1 MRFIQWLA
9 KKLEKKP
16 ERDTDEENRP
26 LSKSPL
32 VEKMNEIENGIIKV
46 DEPKKFIHEETGK
59 SYKTERA
66 LKAAITRF
74 KKKQAKETKFID
86 DVTGKEYKTERALKA
101 GITRRKNKQKKN
113 SEEK

>member
-9 KKLEKKP
+9 KKTEEKKP
-16 ERDTDEENRP
+16 ERNDSEETRP

-32 VEKMNEIENGIIKV
+32 AEKMNEIENGIIDV
-46 DEPKKFIHEETGK
+46 VEPKKEFLHKETGK

-74 KKKQAKETKFID
+74 NKKKQSEEPVKFID
-86 DVTGKEYKTERALKA
+86 EVTGKEYKTARTLKA
-101 GITRRKNKQKKN
+101 GITRRLKKL
-113 SEEK
+113 KK

>member
-9 KKLEKKP
+9 KKTQEKKP
-16 ERDTDEENRP
+16 ERNDNEETRL

-32 VEKMNEIENGIIKV
+32 AEKMNEIEIENGIV
-46 DEPKKFIHEETGK
+46 EVVNEPKKEFLHKETGK

-74 KKKQAKETKFID
+74 NKKKKFID
-86 DVTGKEYKTERALKA
+86 EVTGKEYKTERALKA
-101 GITRRKNKQKKN
+101 GITRRLNKAKK
-113 SEEK
+113 